1 MECTWRRAVS
11 QKASFWFLFFFFFWW
26 LCLFHH
32 ILKSAPKCPFP
43 GSTETVISNSWI
55 QRMIQFYEVNT
66 HSSKQ
71 LLWKLLTSF
80 HAKTFPFSL
89 EASGRHLISLLRF
102 LKDRVSKLGNVVE
115 AFTHWN
121 EWTRQRAVSSNASF
135 WVLFPDISLFSIVF
149 NALQNILFSLLQ
161 EQCSNTVLREKR
173 YNSLSGLHPS
183 QRGFSE
189 SFSPAFIWWYF
200 LFPQKPSCAH
210 ECPSGFRPRRS
221 FKTA

>member
-1 MECTWRRAVS
+1 MSTNIPKNLLRMLLSTSHRRT
-11 QKASFWFLFFFFFWW
+11 FLFSPQ
-26 LCLFHH
+26 
-32 ILKSAPKCPFP
+32 IS
-43 GSTETVISNSWI
+43 GS
-55 QRMIQFYEVNT
+55 
-66 HSSKQ
+66 
-71 LLWKLLTSF
+71 
-80 HAKTFPFSL
+80 
-89 EASGRHLISLLRF
+89 HLISLPRF
-102 LKDRVSKLGNVVE
+102 LKDRISKLGNVVE

-135 WVLFPDISLFSIVF
+135 WVLFPDISLFAIVF

-173 YNSLSGLHPS
+173 YNSLSGLHTS